1 MSTSEILAQ
10 LPALSPEERDTVR
23 SRLDDID
30 ASAPLSPEE
39 KRVIDERV
47 ASYRQN
53 PGAAVSWAVAEDEI
67 RKQLGL

>member
-10 LPALSPEERDTVR
+10 LPRLTPAERELVR

-30 ASAPLSPEE
+30 AAAPLSPEE
-39 KRVIDERV
+39 KRIIDERV
-47 ASYRQN
+47 AAYRQN
-53 PGAAVSWAVAEDEI
+53 PGASIPWAVAEADI